1 VKRSLLVEGHG
12 RPLAA
17 VVAAA
22 NVPDDRLLAATIAAL
37 VLERPEPE
45 PDWPQHLAI
54 DAAYDTPTGW
64 ETTVDADYYPHI
76 APRRPADPPP
86 PPDPPYPARRW
97 VVERAHRWLVSWR
110 AILVRWE
117 RNAENSLGL
126 IELACA
132 LLWGRYYLQLAPA
145 RRGCARAYAI
155 RSLTTVT

>member
-1 VKRSLLVEGHG
+1 MKRSLRVEGHG

-22 NVPDDRLLAATIAAL
+22 NVPDDRLLKATIDAR

-45 PDWPQHLAI
+45 PAWSQHLAI

-64 ETTVDADYYPHI
+64 ETTIDADYYPPS
-76 APRRPADPPP
+76 APRRPEDRPP
-86 PPDPPYPARRW
+86 PPDPPDPARRW
-97 VVERAHRWLVSWR
+97 VVERAHSWLVRWR

-117 RNAENSLGL
+117 RKAENYLGL

-132 LLWGRYYLQLAPA
+132 LLWGRHYLQLAPA
-145 RRGCARAYAI
+145 LRR
-155 RSLTTVT
+155 

>member
-1 VKRSLLVEGHG
+1 MKRSLLVEGHG

-22 NVPDDRLLAATIAAL
+22 NVPDDRLLKATIEAL

-45 PDWPQHLAI
+45 PDWPQHLAL
-54 DAAYDTPTGW
+54 DAGFDTPTGW

-117 RNAENSLGL
+117 RKAENYLGL

-132 LLWGRYYLQLAPA
+132 LLWGRYYLTLDPA
-145 RRGCARAYAI
+145 LR
-155 RSLTTVT
+155 